1 MGSLFS
7 SPASAGGEFDYSRH
21 PISLI
26 PTERFGRSLSSKHT
40 LAASLGPDD
49 HDGRLF
55 TPEEVY
61 AACICRLAHRALKH
75 YNANNPGAEFEYPQ
89 ESATTEMKAAC
100 VGFREHFLWY
110 HLGFSARRR
119 DNQET
124 HLFFAEL
131 CYHIESPKITVQMCT
146 ILENP
151 LCRFRSSCAFCPEES
166 KILHPSEQEFVCGKE
181 GQQTNF
187 FRRRHMLVWPFET
200 DVGNLK
206 M

>member
-7 SPASAGGEFDYSRH
+7 SPAPAGGDLDYSTR
-21 PISLI
+21 PISLV
-26 PTERFGRSLSSKHT
+26 PTERFGRSMSKQT
-40 LAASLGPDD
+40 LASLGPD

-55 TPEEVY
+55 TPQEVY
-61 AACICRLAHRALKH
+61 AGCICRLANRALKH
-75 YNANNPGAEFEYPQ
+75 YNSNNPGAEFEYHA
-89 ESATTEMKAAC
+89 ESTTTEMKAAF

-131 CYHIESPKITVQMCT
+131 CYHIEYPKITVQTCI
-146 ILENP
+146 ILEKP

-181 GQQTNF
+181 GQRTIF

-200 DVGNLK
+200 DVGNLN